1 MSSRFYHAEV
11 YIFMPQKK
19 TITRWAI
26 HKVGT
31 EQLGY
36 LCSFKD
42 EAEHMLEDLKKD
54 IYQVPSLEIEKYKV
68 VEVQVSWIEKN

>member
-1 MSSRFYHAEV
+1 M
-11 YIFMPQKK
+11 QK

-26 HKVGT
+26 HKAGT

-42 EAEHMLEDLKKD
+42 EADDMLRDMHKD
-54 IYQVPSLEIEKYKV
+54 IITMSEAEKSKYRV
-68 VEVQVSWIEKN
+68 VEVKVSWEE

>member
-1 MSSRFYHAEV
+1 
-11 YIFMPQKK
+11 MPQKK

-42 EAEHMLEDLKKD
+42 EAERMLKDLKKD
-54 IYQVPSLEIEKYKV
+54 ICQASSLEIEKYKV
-68 VEVQVSWIEKN
+68 VEVQVSWTES

>member
-1 MSSRFYHAEV
+1 MA
-11 YIFMPQKK
+11 QKK

-42 EAEHMLEDLKKD
+42 EAERMLEDLKKD
-54 IYQVPSLEIEKYKV
+54 IYQASFLEIEKYKV
-68 VEVQVSWIEKN
+68 VEVQVSWTES

>member
-1 MSSRFYHAEV
+1 
-11 YIFMPQKK
+11 MPQKK

-42 EAEHMLEDLKKD
+42 EAERMLEDLKKD
-54 IYQVPSLEIEKYKV
+54 IYQAPSFDIEKYRV
-68 VEVQVSWIEKN
+68 VEVQVTWTES

>member
-1 MSSRFYHAEV
+1 
-11 YIFMPQKK
+11 MPQKK

-26 HKVGT
+26 HKAGT

-42 EAEHMLEDLKKD
+42 EAERMLEDLKKD
-54 IYQVPSLEIEKYKV
+54 IYQASSLEIEKYKV
-68 VEVQVSWIEKN
+68 VEVQVSWTEC